1 VKEQEMAVTTT
12 KTSKEFDVHPYV
24 QFMHDRYNAYRR
36 FLVSEALPVLDG
48 SYIHDARALE
58 LADWERRGGRGAYL
72 TFSDQMVADAY
83 VAEIPPGGQLKP
95 QHQMFEEVILVASG
109 RGATSVWQKGGK
121 KHSFEWQRGSLFA
134 IPLNAWHEHFNATAE
149 EPARF
154 IALTSQPVA
163 FEFYRDKDFIFNCDH
178 VFRERF
184 DPDDEDYFARP
195 AQYLTEYYGGILHT
209 NFVSDV
215 RQIQLV
221 PREKRGKGTRNMYIH
236 LGGSTMFAHISQFPV
251 GRYKKA
257 HRHGPGAHVCMI
269 DSTGYTLMWDEG
281 QEPQKYDWA
290 EGSIICPPAGTWHQ
304 HYNTGDEP
312 CRFVALHASTAVQ
325 QERGGLFQIDFE
337 NEDPRLRRM
346 YEEECAKSGVQVAM
360 DD

>member
-1 VKEQEMAVTTT
+1 MAVST
-12 KTSKEFDVHPYV
+12 KATKEFEVHPYI
-24 QFMHDRYNAYRR
+24 QFMQDRYNAYRH
-36 FLVSEALPVLDG
+36 FLEREGLPILDG
-48 SYIHDARALE
+48 SYVYDARTVE
-58 LADWERRGGRGAYL
+58 LADWKRRGGRGAYL

-83 VAEIPPGGQLKP
+83 IAEIPAGGQLKP
-95 QHQMFEEVILVASG
+95 QHQLFEEIILVASG
-109 RGATSVWQKGGK
+109 QGASSIWQKGGK

-134 IPLNAWHEHFNATAE
+134 IPLNAWHEHFNASGS

-154 IALTSQPVA
+154 ISLTSQPVA
-163 FEFYRDKDFIFNCDH
+163 FEFYRDQDFIFNTDH

-184 DPDDEDYFARP
+184 DPDDQDYFTRP
-195 AQYLTEYYGGILHT
+195 AKYLTEYYGGILHT
-209 NFVSDV
+209 NFIADV

-236 LGGSTMFAHISQFPV
+236 LGGSTMFAHVSQFPV

-281 QEPQKYDWA
+281 QEPQRFDWA

-304 HYNTGDEP
+304 HYNTGNEP

-325 QERGGLFQIDFE
+325 RERGGLFQIDFE
-337 NEDPRLRRM
+337 NENPALRRL
-346 YEEECAKSGVQVAM
+346 YEEECAKVGVKVAM
-360 DD
+360 GD